1 MKNNKTLRI
10 IYKILLCL
18 FPFILVGGLMWFVY
32 YVTANFTEYPSWLP
46 GCWLYDLS
54 KLFYKPGIICP
65 VCGATRSV
73 FALVKGDILLS
84 LRQNLMVIPFAV
96 YFILLYLEYTLSVF
110 GVKVKK
116 VFRNGWFISILIIVA
131 IIYSVIRN
139 FVPVLAPIPM

>member
-1 MKNNKTLRI
+1 
-10 IYKILLCL
+10 
-18 FPFILVGGLMWFVY
+18 MWFVY

-96 YFILLYLEYTLSVF
+96 YFALLYLEYTLSVF

-116 VFRNGWFISILIIVA
+116 VFRNGWFISVLIIVA
-131 IIYSVIRN
+131 IIYYCCNYLLLLMVAKMLTGKLRWCIT
-139 FVPVLAPIPM
+139 L